1 MRSTRQVVVTKRDG
15 TVERFSLAKLSNGVA
30 AVLRQMNYDA
40 ALAAPLARA
49 VAMHLQEWSE
59 ASPPSTSYI
68 YRCVRSVL
76 QQTGLSDVAEALATH
91 RRRRQTQRQGIRVVE
106 AGHPEHPGEPWR
118 KSVLAATLHNR
129 YGLRH
134 AVCRF
139 MAGQI
144 EAHVFGLGYRVVT
157 RSFLR
162 ELVQNEVLAWGLA
175 DEQVIHA
182 PPAVAEPP
190 VRLEQ
195 SDKEM

>member
-15 TVERFSLAKLSNGVA
+15 TVERFSLAKLTNGVA
-30 AVLRQMNYDA
+30 ALLRHLNYDP

-49 VAMHLQEWSE
+49 VAMHLQEWSA

-76 QQTGLSDVAEALATH
+76 QQTGLGDVADALAAY
-91 RRRRQTQRQGIRVVE
+91 RRRRQTQRQAIRVVDANHSE
-106 AGHPEHPGEPWR
+106 RPSEPWR
-118 KSVLAATLHNR
+118 KSTLVATLHQR
-129 YGLRH
+129 YHLRH
-134 AVCRF
+134 GVCRF

-144 EAHVFGLGYRVVT
+144 EAHVFALGYRAVT

-162 ELVQNEVLAWGLA
+162 ELMHNEVLAWGLA
-175 DEQVIHA
+175 DEQVTHA
-182 PPAVAEPP
+182 PPAVLEPP

-195 SDKEM
+195 SDKET